1 MAYQMTVTLTD
12 AEYTAL
18 AEEAAKS
25 GKSIET
31 ILHEM
36 EVESLFHETLAQR
49 LQLSAPAQRSF
60 TRQEIQEYLYR
71 EGITE
76 NIPTNES
83 DTVEEEAEQ
92 ERLAALFGQ
101 GKPVSEMIIED
112 RGPY

>member
-18 AEEAAKS
+18 VAETAKS

-31 ILHEM
+31 ILHE
-36 EVESLFHETLAQR
+36 TLAQR
-49 LQLSAPAQRSF
+49 LQLSISAKRSF
-60 TRQEIQEYLYR
+60 TRQEIQAYLYR

-76 NIPTNES
+76 NIPTNEP
-83 DTVEEEAEQ
+83 DTAEEEAEQ
-92 ERLAALFGQ
+92 ERLAGLFGQ
-101 GKPVSEMIIED
+101 GKHVSEMIIEY